1 MKNSLTFLL
10 AAFMTLSLGAAPKQ
24 YNLTSPDGRLE
35 MKINVGEGL
44 SYDVLQDGVLLLE
57 NSRMSM
63 TLQDGTIY
71 GAPGQALKRARTR
84 SVDRTVK
91 SPVYKKSEVE
101 EKFNELTLEFKGFKA
116 VFRAYD
122 EGCAYRFIS
131 GSEKPFIVSDE
142 QADFRFPEDRTAY
155 IPYVNKKWK
164 GSLQDILV
172 NDFQCP
178 YTCSKLSEWID
189 RWSIAPILVQ
199 CPEGKSV
206 VITEA
211 DLMDYPGMF
220 LYNYKKG
227 TGETL
232 SGYFARV
239 PDDVEIG
246 GHNMVQEMVNSRKD
260 YIAECKPG
268 AEFPWRVIAVAS
280 SDKELTD
287 SDIVWKLAT
296 PADADADWSW
306 VRPGKVA
313 WEWWNAWNIKGVD
326 FEAGVN
332 NDTYKY
338 YIDFAAENRIEY
350 VILDEGWAVK
360 YANDLTQVVPEIDLQ
375 ELVEYGRKRGV
386 GIILWAGWYPFTKD
400 MENVCRRF
408 SEMGVKGFKVDFMN
422 RDDQKMVEWYR
433 DAAAMCAKYH
443 MLMNFHGAYKP
454 TGLQRTYPNV
464 VNFEGVFGLEQMKW
478 SSTDVDHV
486 TYDVTIPF
494 IRMVAGPMDY
504 TQGAMRNAVKK
515 NYRPIRTE
523 PMSQGTRCHQLA
535 EYVIFESPL
544 NMMCDSPNN
553 YRAEQECTDFI
564 SAIPTVWDETIAL
577 DGKVAEYVAMAR
589 RKDDRWYVGAMTNWD
604 SRALELDLSFLPAGD
619 YTMTIYQD
627 GINAHRIATDYKK
640 VTCSVPASRK
650 VEVKMAPGGGWA
662 AELKPVKPV
671 SREFVLQAHRG
682 IAARYPENTSLSFS
696 KAAEI
701 PVYGGMETDV
711 QMTKD
716 GIIVCMHDKKLDRTT
731 DGTCNDWKGL
741 GLDGPDKVQTYPKW
755 LDNAVIYH
763 IYPSSFK
770 DSDGDG
776 YGDLEGIRS
785 KLDYVKTLG
794 FNTIWISPVFCS
806 MFEDGGYDI
815 TDYYK
820 VDPRFGT
827 NTDLENL
834 VKDAHAK
841 GLRICLDLVA
851 GHTSDKHPWFVESA
865 NGDRNGHYSDYYIWM
880 DSKDGKPR
888 NSEKKKWVDCNYPRG
903 ARYMKNYYDVQ
914 PALNY
919 GYLSPDP
926 SRPWEQSYDAPGPKA
941 VRQELKNIIA
951 FWFDKGVDGF
961 RCDLAWSLVKGDDEE
976 FHGVRKLWDEIFT
989 WTSANYPDRIF
1000 LSEWSSPVES
1010 ISCGFDIDIIRH
1022 NGCGKTMY
1030 RDLVYNTVRAA
1041 DPETG
1046 VYAPYDCWFDK
1057 AGKGRISSFVVPFTQ
1072 MYEKTLGH
1080 GFPCMP
1086 TSSHD
1091 TWRMNRNQRSDPEEL
1106 KTMMTFFLTM
1116 PWVPIVYYGEE
1127 IGMRSMDG
1135 VPAVEG
1141 SRDRSAERTP
1151 MQWGAG
1157 PTSGFSTCTP
1167 EKLYLPIDPSPTRP
1181 TVENEINDANSMY
1194 SWTKGLL
1201 ALRASIPALGNTG
1214 DWKYAS
1220 NPNQPYP
1227 AVYERSANGEKYLVV
1242 INPRAEKAKC
1252 TITGYDG
1259 MESVIW
1265 GAPENISMKSS
1276 GQGLVI
1282 TITGVSSVIC
1292 KMK

>member
-1 MKNSLTFLL
+1 MKNLLTFLL
-10 AAFMTLSLGAAPKQ
+10 AAFMTLSLVAAPKQ

-35 MKINVGEGL
+35 MKIHVGEGL
-44 SYDVLQDGVLLLE
+44 SYDVLHDGVLLLE

-63 TLQDGTIY
+63 TLQDGTVY
-71 GAPGQALKRARTR
+71 GAPGQTLKRARTR

-122 EGCAYRFIS
+122 EGCSYRFIS

-164 GSLQDILV
+164 GSLQDILI

-360 YANDLTQVVPEIDLQ
+360 YANDLTQVVPEIDLK

-478 SSTDVDHV
+478 SATDVDHV

-494 IRMVAGPMDY
+494 IRMGSM
-504 TQGAMRNAVKK
+504 
-515 NYRPIRTE
+515 
-523 PMSQGTRCHQLA
+523 
-535 EYVIFESPL
+535 
-544 NMMCDSPNN
+544 
-553 YRAEQECTDFI
+553 
-564 SAIPTVWDETIAL
+564 PTV
-577 DGKVAEYVAMAR
+577 
-589 RKDDRWYVGAMTNWD
+589 
-604 SRALELDLSFLPAGD
+604 
-619 YTMTIYQD
+619 
-627 GINAHRIATDYKK
+627 
-640 VTCSVPASRK
+640 
-650 VEVKMAPGGGWA
+650 
-662 AELKPVKPV
+662 
-671 SREFVLQAHRG
+671 
-682 IAARYPENTSLSFS
+682 
-696 KAAEI
+696 
-701 PVYGGMETDV
+701 
-711 QMTKD
+711 
-716 GIIVCMHDKKLDRTT
+716 
-731 DGTCNDWKGL
+731 
-741 GLDGPDKVQTYPKW
+741 
-755 LDNAVIYH
+755 
-763 IYPSSFK
+763 
-770 DSDGDG
+770 
-776 YGDLEGIRS
+776 
-785 KLDYVKTLG
+785 
-794 FNTIWISPVFCS
+794 
-806 MFEDGGYDI
+806 
-815 TDYYK
+815 
-820 VDPRFGT
+820 
-827 NTDLENL
+827 
-834 VKDAHAK
+834 
-841 GLRICLDLVA
+841 
-851 GHTSDKHPWFVESA
+851 
-865 NGDRNGHYSDYYIWM
+865 
-880 DSKDGKPR
+880 
-888 NSEKKKWVDCNYPRG
+888 
-903 ARYMKNYYDVQ
+903 
-914 PALNY
+914 
-919 GYLSPDP
+919 
-926 SRPWEQSYDAPGPKA
+926 
-941 VRQELKNIIA
+941 
-951 FWFDKGVDGF
+951 
-961 RCDLAWSLVKGDDEE
+961 
-976 FHGVRKLWDEIFT
+976 
-989 WTSANYPDRIF
+989 
-1000 LSEWSSPVES
+1000 
-1010 ISCGFDIDIIRH
+1010 
-1022 NGCGKTMY
+1022 
-1030 RDLVYNTVRAA
+1030 
-1041 DPETG
+1041 
-1046 VYAPYDCWFDK
+1046 
-1057 AGKGRISSFVVPFTQ
+1057 
-1072 MYEKTLGH
+1072 
-1080 GFPCMP
+1080 
-1086 TSSHD
+1086 
-1091 TWRMNRNQRSDPEEL
+1091 
-1106 KTMMTFFLTM
+1106 
-1116 PWVPIVYYGEE
+1116 
-1127 IGMRSMDG
+1127 
-1135 VPAVEG
+1135 
-1141 SRDRSAERTP
+1141 
-1151 MQWGAG
+1151 
-1157 PTSGFSTCTP
+1157 
-1167 EKLYLPIDPSPTRP
+1167 
-1181 TVENEINDANSMY
+1181 
-1194 SWTKGLL
+1194 
-1201 ALRASIPALGNTG
+1201 
-1214 DWKYAS
+1214 
-1220 NPNQPYP
+1220 
-1227 AVYERSANGEKYLVV
+1227 
-1242 INPRAEKAKC
+1242 
-1252 TITGYDG
+1252 
-1259 MESVIW
+1259 
-1265 GAPENISMKSS
+1265 
-1276 GQGLVI
+1276 
-1282 TITGVSSVIC
+1282 
-1292 KMK
+1292 

>member
-1 MKNSLTFLL
+1 MKNLLTFLL

-35 MKINVGEGL
+35 MKIHVGEGL
-44 SYDVLQDGVLLLE
+44 SYDVLHDGVLLLE

-71 GAPGQALKRARTR
+71 GAPGQTLKRARTR

-260 YIAECKPG
+260 YIAECRPG

-296 PADADADWSW
+296 PADADTDWSW
-306 VRPGKVA
+306 VHPGKVA

-375 ELVEYGRKRGV
+375 ELIEYGRKRGV

-478 SSTDVDHV
+478 SATDVDHV

-564 SAIPTVWDETIAL
+564 SAIPTVWDETVAL

-589 RKDDRWYVGAMTNWD
+589 RKGDRWYVGAMTNWD

-627 GINAHRIATDYKK
+627 GVNAHRIATDYKK

-662 AELKPVKPV
+662 AEI
-671 SREFVLQAHRG
+671 S
-682 IAARYPENTSLSFS
+682 
-696 KAAEI
+696 
-701 PVYGGMETDV
+701 VYG
-711 QMTKD
+711 
-716 GIIVCMHDKKLDRTT
+716 
-731 DGTCNDWKGL
+731 GTCNDWKGL
-741 GLDGPDKVQTYPKW
+741 GLDAVPAAQSYPKW
-755 LDNAVIYH
+755 LDNAAIYH

-827 NTDLENL
+827 NSDLEKL
-834 VKDAHAK
+834 VAEAHSK

-880 DSKDGKPR
+880 DSKDGRPR
-888 NSEKKKWVDCNYPRG
+888 DSEKKKWVDCNYPRG

-961 RCDLAWSLVKGDDEE
+961 RCDLTWSLVKGDDEE
-976 FHGVRKLWDEIFT
+976 FHGVRKLWDEIFA

-1030 RDLVYNTVRAA
+1030 RDLVYNTRRNA
-1041 DPETG
+1041 DPSTG
-1046 VYAPYDCWFDK
+1046 IYPPYDCWFDK
-1057 AGKGRISSFVVPFTQ
+1057 AGRGKISSFVIPFTE
-1072 MYEKTLGH
+1072 MYRKTLGQ

-1157 PTSGFSTCTP
+1157 PTAGFSTCAP

-1181 TVENEINDANSMY
+1181 TVENEINDAGSMY

-1220 NPNQPYP
+1220 NPDQPYP

-1259 MESVIW
+1259 MESVVW

-1282 TITGVSSVIC
+1282 TIKGVSSVIC

>member
-1 MKNSLTFLL
+1 MKNLLTFLL

-35 MKINVGEGL
+35 MKIHVGEGL
-44 SYDVLQDGVLLLE
+44 SYDVLHDGVLLLE

-63 TLQDGTIY
+63 TLQDGTVY
-71 GAPGQALKRARTR
+71 GAPGQTLKRARTR

-164 GSLQDILV
+164 GSLQDILI

-260 YIAECKPG
+260 YIAECQPS

-296 PADADADWSW
+296 PADDDTDWSW

-360 YANDLTQVVPEIDLQ
+360 YANDLTQVVPEIDLE

-478 SSTDVDHV
+478 SATDVDHV

-553 YRAEQECTDFI
+553 YRAEQECTNFI

-627 GINAHRIATDYKK
+627 GVNAHRIATDYKK

-662 AELKPVKPV
+662 AEI
-671 SREFVLQAHRG
+671 S
-682 IAARYPENTSLSFS
+682 
-696 KAAEI
+696 
-701 PVYGGMETDV
+701 VYG
-711 QMTKD
+711 
-716 GIIVCMHDKKLDRTT
+716 
-731 DGTCNDWKGL
+731 GTCNDWKGL
-741 GLDGPDKVQTYPKW
+741 GLDCPDKVQTYPKW
-755 LDNAVIYH
+755 LDNAAIYH

-785 KLDYVKTLG
+785 KLGYVKTLG

-834 VKDAHAK
+834 VRDAHAK

-865 NGDRNGHYSDYYIWM
+865 NGDRSGHYSDYYIWM

-888 NSEKKKWVDCNYPRG
+888 DFEKKKWVDCNYPRG

-926 SRPWEQSYDAPGPKA
+926 SRPWEQSYDAPGPRA

-976 FHGVRKLWDEIFT
+976 FHGVRKLWDEIFS
-989 WTSANYPDRIF
+989 WTSANYPDKIF

-1030 RDLVYNTVRAA
+1030 RDLVYNTRRNA
-1041 DPETG
+1041 DPSTG
-1046 VYAPYDCWFDK
+1046 IYPPNDCWFDK
-1057 AGKGRISSFVVPFTQ
+1057 AGKGKISSFVIPFTE
-1072 MYEKTLGH
+1072 MYHKTLGQ

-1151 MQWGAG
+1151 MQWGDG
-1157 PTSGFSTCTP
+1157 PTAGFSTCAP

-1181 TVENEINDANSMY
+1181 TVENEINDASSMY

-1214 DWKYAS
+1214 SWKFIS
-1220 NPNQPYP
+1220 DPDQPYP

-1259 MESVIW
+1259 MESVVW

-1282 TITGVSSVIC
+1282 TIKGVSSVIC

>member
-1 MKNSLTFLL
+1 MKNLLTFLL

-35 MKINVGEGL
+35 MKIHVGEGL
-44 SYDVLQDGVLLLE
+44 SYDVLHDGVLLLE

-71 GAPGQALKRARTR
+71 GAPGQTLKRARTR

-260 YIAECKPG
+260 YIAECRPG

-296 PADADADWSW
+296 PADADTDWSW
-306 VRPGKVA
+306 VHPGKVA

-360 YANDLTQVVPEIDLQ
+360 YANDLTQVVPEIDLE

-564 SAIPTVWDETIAL
+564 SAIPTVWDETVAL

-589 RKDDRWYVGAMTNWD
+589 RKGDRWYVGAMTNWD

-627 GINAHRIATDYKK
+627 GVNAHRIATDYKK

-662 AELKPVKPV
+662 AEI
-671 SREFVLQAHRG
+671 S
-682 IAARYPENTSLSFS
+682 
-696 KAAEI
+696 
-701 PVYGGMETDV
+701 VYG
-711 QMTKD
+711 
-716 GIIVCMHDKKLDRTT
+716 
-731 DGTCNDWKGL
+731 GTCNDWKGL
-741 GLDGPDKVQTYPKW
+741 GLDCPDKVQTYPKW
-755 LDNAVIYH
+755 LDNAAIYH

-880 DSKDGKPR
+880 DSEDGKPR
-888 NSEKKKWVDCNYPRG
+888 DSEKKKWVDCNYPRG

-919 GYLSPDP
+919 GYLSPEP

-976 FHGVRKLWDEIFT
+976 FHGVRKLWDEIFS

-1030 RDLVYNTVRAA
+1030 RDLVYNTRRYA
-1041 DPETG
+1041 DSSTG
-1046 VYAPYDCWFDK
+1046 IYPPYDCWFDK
-1057 AGKGRISSFVVPFTQ
+1057 AGKGKISSFVIPFTE
-1072 MYEKTLGH
+1072 MYHKTLGQ

-1157 PTSGFSTCTP
+1157 PTAGFSTCAP

-1181 TVENEINDANSMY
+1181 TVENEINDAGSMY

-1220 NPNQPYP
+1220 NPDQPYP

-1259 MESVIW
+1259 MESVVW

-1282 TITGVSSVIC
+1282 TIKGVSSVIC

>member
-1 MKNSLTFLL
+1 MKNLLAFLL

-35 MKINVGEGL
+35 MKIHVGEGL
-44 SYDVLQDGVLLLE
+44 SYDVLHDGVLLLE

-71 GAPGQALKRARTR
+71 GSPGQTLKRARAR

-199 CPEGKSV
+199 CPAGKSV

-239 PDDVEIG
+239 PDEVEIG

-360 YANDLTQVVPEIDLQ
+360 YANDLTQVVPEIDLK

-564 SAIPTVWDETIAL
+564 STIPTVWDETVAL

-627 GINAHRIATDYKK
+627 GVNAHRIATDYKK

-662 AELKPVKPV
+662 AAI
-671 SREFVLQAHRG
+671 S
-682 IAARYPENTSLSFS
+682 
-696 KAAEI
+696 
-701 PVYGGMETDV
+701 VY
-711 QMTKD
+711 
-716 GIIVCMHDKKLDRTT
+716 

-741 GLDGPDKVQTYPKW
+741 GLDGSNKVQTYPKW
-755 LDNAVIYH
+755 LDNAAIYH

-888 NSEKKKWVDCNYPRG
+888 DSEKKKWVDCNYPRG

-951 FWFDKGVDGF
+951 FWFGKGVDGF

-976 FHGVRKLWDEIFT
+976 FHGVRKLWDEIFS

-1022 NGCGKTMY
+1022 NGCGKTMC
-1030 RDLVYNTVRAA
+1030 RDLVYNTRRNA
-1041 DPETG
+1041 DPSTG
-1046 VYAPYDCWFDK
+1046 IYPPCDCWFDK
-1057 AGKGRISSFVVPFTQ
+1057 AGKGKISSFVIPFTE
-1072 MYEKTLGH
+1072 MYHKTLGQ

-1151 MQWGAG
+1151 MQWGDG
-1157 PTSGFSTCTP
+1157 PTAGFSTCTP

-1181 TVENEINDANSMY
+1181 TVENEINDACSMY

-1220 NPNQPYP
+1220 NPDQPYP

-1242 INPRAEKAKC
+1242 INPRAGKAKC

-1259 MESVIW
+1259 MESVVW

-1282 TITGVSSVIC
+1282 TIKGVSSVIC